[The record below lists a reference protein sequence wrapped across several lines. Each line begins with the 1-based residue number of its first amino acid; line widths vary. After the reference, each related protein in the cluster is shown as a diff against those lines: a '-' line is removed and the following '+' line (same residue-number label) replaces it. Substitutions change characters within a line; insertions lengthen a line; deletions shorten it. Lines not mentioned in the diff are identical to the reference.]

1 EHHLTQASMEIAMW
15 NQTYKNHECEFTGIL
30 RTKGAWRENSGPSY
44 DYKYRSKEEAYEVA
58 KAKAELLKL
67 CLASDASYY
76 PDPKY
81 RKFVGQTSLGES
93 PEIVEVT
100 LKQEFES
107 AVAEEVASTGS
118 TDESST
124 KPTTKSSAKAK
135 PKSTGKK

>member
-81 RKFVGQTSLGES
+81 RKFVGHTSLGES
-93 PEIVEVT
+93 PEIVEIT
-100 LKQEFES
+100 LKQEFE
-107 AVAEEVASTGS
+107 AAAAEAIASKAGSEPGDEVEGKAKA
-118 TDESST
+118 SST
-124 KPTTKSSAKAK
+124 KKAT
-135 PKSTGKK
+135 SKKK